1 MKDKYS
7 KIKDWF
13 SVNRV
18 DIIAMLV
25 LVAIITCIRP
35 LYAIPSLLIIGV
47 VLYVDSILDNRNRKS
62 VSSLVERV
70 VGGMADITSSVV
82 VTSPYPMCLINE
94 DGHILWRNE
103 RFKELF
109 HVRHLA
115 ERIAFIFI

>member
-70 VGGMADITSSVV
+70 VGRHGRYHIFGSRYKPVSYV
-82 VTSPYPMCLINE
+82 PYQ
-94 DGHILWRNE
+94 
-103 RFKELF
+103 
-109 HVRHLA
+109 
-115 ERIAFIFI
+115 

>member
-70 VGGMADITSSVV
+70 VGGMADITS
-82 VTSPYPMCLINE
+82 
-94 DGHILWRNE
+94 
-103 RFKELF
+103 
-109 HVRHLA
+109 
-115 ERIAFIFI
+115 